1 MMASLGTLKAISSL
15 AWPHSRV
22 HLPLGDWPEVL
33 RADADA
39 DANANADYKPSL
51 RISLSRDGA
60 SSARAWLLKY

>member
-1 MMASLGTLKAISSL
+1 MMASLGALKAISSL

-22 HLPLGDWPEVL
+22 HLPHGDWPEVL

-51 RISLSRDGA
+51 SRESA